1 MKLLKVIILS
11 IFLFPLNHI
20 LSEEIEELIYCFVGD
35 AGEVNPTQAKVVE
48 ALANSDCSIVWH
60 LGDITQLG
68 VQSLDDPELQDSFLT
83 PFKQFLETGIPFYLT
98 IGNHDYKGD
107 PSVYLQVAKDYPS
120 IFHPSNFYTK
130 TFGGLCFFTLDTTIF
145 DKLYYFYKRGSQI
158 RWLNEEVE
166 RLKNQCEFSIAVAHH
181 PLFSSGDRDRANPQL
196 AIFLENYV
204 FGTFDMYITG
214 HNHVLADEGDHKKTR
229 QLISAT
235 GALPG
240 GSPNSTESNI
250 FNVETPGFLQMS
262 VKGNTARYEFL
273 SAESKEV
280 LCETDHGVPYI
291 TLLGRRGGSAMAAAA
306 VNALTPGGEI

>member
-1 MKLLKVIILS
+1 MKLLKVIILFIS
-11 IFLFPLNHI
+11 LFPLNYT
-20 LSEEIEELIYCFVGD
+20 LTEEIEELIFCFVGD

-158 RWLNEEVE
+158 RWLKEEVE

-280 LCETDHGVPYI
+280 LWSKIKVGVG
-291 TLLGRRGGSAMAAAA
+291 LR
-306 VNALTPGGEI
+306 VE

>member
-1 MKLLKVIILS
+1 MKLLKVIILFIS
-11 IFLFPLNHI
+11 LFPLNYT
-20 LSEEIEELIYCFVGD
+20 LTEEIEELIFCFVGD

-83 PFKQFLETGIPFYLT
+83 PFRPFLETGIPFYLT

-158 RWLNEEVE
+158 RWLKEEVE

-280 LCETDHGVPYI
+280 LWSKIKVGVG
-291 TLLGRRGGSAMAAAA
+291 LR
-306 VNALTPGGEI
+306 VE

>member
-1 MKLLKVIILS
+1 MKLLKVIILFIS
-11 IFLFPLNHI
+11 LFPLNYT
-20 LSEEIEELIYCFVGD
+20 LTEEIEELIFCFVGD
-35 AGEVNPTQAKVVE
+35 AGEVNPTQAKGVE

-83 PFKQFLETGIPFYLT
+83 PFKAFLETGIPFYLT

-158 RWLNEEVE
+158 RWLKEEVE

-280 LCETDHGVPYI
+280 LWSKIKVGVG
-291 TLLGRRGGSAMAAAA
+291 LR
-306 VNALTPGGEI
+306 VE

>member
-1 MKLLKVIILS
+1 MKLLKVIILFIS
-11 IFLFPLNHI
+11 LFPLNYT
-20 LSEEIEELIYCFVGD
+20 LTEEIEELIFCFVGD

-83 PFKQFLETGIPFYLT
+83 PFKPFLETGIPFYLT

-158 RWLNEEVE
+158 RWLQEEIE
-166 RLKNQCEFSIAVAHH
+166 RLKEECDFSIAVAHH

-204 FGTFDMYITG
+204 FGTFDIYITG
-214 HNHVLADEGDHKKTR
+214 HNHVLADEGDHKDTL

-240 GSPNSTESNI
+240 GSPQETELGKFNI
-250 FNVETPGFLQMS
+250 ETPGYLRLVMS
-262 VKGNTARYEFL
+262 ESTVANYEFIDAKNKDIL
-273 SAESKEV
+273 WSKQKK
-280 LCETDHGVPYI
+280 
-291 TLLGRRGGSAMAAAA
+291 GSG
-306 VNALTPGGEI
+306 LRIR